1 MQQFLVYLMAL
12 LMGVVLGITG
22 GGGSIL
28 TVPVL
33 VYLAGVGV
41 VTATGYSLFIVGVTA
56 FAGTLSY
63 IRQGFVNFRAALVFA
78 LPSVVAVFFMRKVV
92 VPLIPQK
99 LFCFGNLLIT
109 KDLVL
114 MAAFVLLMLI
124 TAVSMLSTI
133 KKEETIQTNTIF
145 HFRLIATQ
153 GFSVGILTGL
163 LGAGGGFIIVPALV
177 LLANLPIRFAVGTS
191 LLVIT
196 INALVGFLGDF
207 LNASQTDWQLLLSFS
222 GVGILGVFVGSY
234 FSKFIAAPKLKAGFG
249 YFLLVMAAYI
259 IVNEVKKLFNS

>member
-63 IRQGFVNFRAALVFA
+63 IRQGFVNFRAAFVFA

-92 VPLIPQK
+92 VPFIPQQ
-99 LFCFGNLLIT
+99 LFYLGNLLIT
-109 KDLVL
+109 KDLAL
-114 MAAFVLLMLI
+114 MTAFVVLMLI
-124 TAVSMLSTI
+124 TAVSMLNTQ
-133 KKEETIQTNTIF
+133 KKEALIQTDTTF
-145 HFRLIATQ
+145 HLRLMATQ
-153 GFSVGILTGL
+153 GFAVGILTGL

-196 INALVGFLGDF
+196 INALIGFLGD
-207 LNASQTDWQLLLSFS
+207 LMNAAQTDWQLLLRFS
-222 GVGILGVFVGSY
+222 GVAIFGVFIGSY
-234 FSKFIAAPKLKAGFG
+234 VSKFITAPKLKAGFG

-259 IVNEVKKLFNS
+259 ILNESKKLFHW